1 MTAFLA
7 GACGLVGLAV
17 GSFLNVVIARVPV
30 RESVVRPR
38 SRCPHCGTQLAG
50 RDNVPV
56 VSWVALRGRCRTC
69 REPISV
75 RYPLVEVA
83 TAVLFVLAAVRFG
96 ASWALPAY
104 LVGFAALVA
113 VTAVDLEHYRIPDRI
128 VFPTL
133 GMATA
138 ALVVAAVAGDGTG
151 SLAGALAGAGLYFG
165 MLFLPHLVY
174 PRGMGFGDVKLALV
188 LGLLLGWIDPYL
200 VLLGLIA
207 GCVLGVVA
215 GLATVAVR
223 RRREFPFGPA
233 LAASTIAVV
242 LLSQRLLDL
251 GAG

>member
-1 MTAFLA
+1 MTALLA
-7 GACGLVGLAV
+7 AACGVAGLAV
-17 GSFLNVVIARVPV
+17 GSFLNVVIATVPH
-30 RESVVRPR
+30 RESVASPR
-38 SRCPHCGTQLAG
+38 SRCPHCATRPAN

-56 VSWVALRGRCRTC
+56 VSWLLLRGRCRTC
-69 REPISV
+69 GERISA

-83 TAVLFVLAAVRFG
+83 TGVLFALAAVRFG

-151 SLAGALAGAGLYFG
+151 SLGGALAGAALYFV

-174 PRGMGFGDVKLALV
+174 PKGMGFGDVKLALV

-207 GCVLGVVA
+207 GCVLGVAA

-233 LAASTIAVV
+233 LAASTVAVV
-242 LLSQRLLDL
+242 LLSQQLLEGGL
-251 GAG
+251 A